1 MKKIVAF
8 LAFCFVV
15 ISANAD
21 EIVLQDTIVKTVQII
36 KEINRNTGDT
46 VIVSTTETQEL
57 IPKEDNESSVLY
69 NGSTYNFILSWNKRK
84 SLSSHWT
91 GFGMGFM
98 NYSDKDI
105 PFGKLKMS
113 SSHNFTVNLFD
124 FHKQIGKTN
133 WLFVSG
139 IGTEWSRYHFDDNA
153 ALTQVNGVTSFV
165 PAPEGVNYKST
176 KLLAYYITIPLLLEY
191 QVSDFHISGGVV
203 GFFKYY
209 SKSQV
214 KYYENDKKQ
223 VVNMGR
229 DLNIRPIDM
238 RLRLQVGIRD
248 VSVYGYYAPFSMFE
262 KDKGPDLN
270 TYTIGVMLGI

>member
-1 MKKIVAF
+1 MKKIVTF

-15 ISANAD
+15 ISASAD

-36 KEINRNTGDT
+36 KEINPNTGDT
-46 VIVSTTETQEL
+46 VILSTTETQEF
-57 IPKEDNESSVLY
+57 IPKEENESSVLY
-69 NGSTYNFILSWNKRK
+69 NGSTYNFIFSWKKRK

-98 NYSDKDI
+98 NYSDKNI

-124 FHKQIGKTN
+124 FHKQIGKSN

-153 ALTQVNGVTSFV
+153 ALTKVDGVTSFV

-238 RLRLQVGIRD
+238 RLRLQVGISD

-262 KDKGPDLN
+262 KDKGPDMN

>member
-36 KEINRNTGDT
+36 KEINPNTGDT
-46 VIVSTTETQEL
+46 VIVSTTETQEF
-57 IPKEDNESSVLY
+57 IPKEDSESSVLY
-69 NGSTYNFILSWNKRK
+69 DGSTYNFIFSWKKKK

-124 FHKQIGKTN
+124 FHKQIGKSN

-153 ALTQVNGVTSFV
+153 ALTQVDGVTSFV